1 VPSLQTTGALD
12 ALCAEETAGVA
23 RSATASA
30 ALKARLVSVLFVRFI
45 RVLSCEP
52 PLMFPARRIPQSFL
66 PRYVGP
72 DVVRLPSK
80 LKLKLNEDPT
90 R

>member
-1 VPSLQTTGALD
+1 LQTTGPFD
-12 ALCAEETAGVA
+12 ALCAEERAGVA
-23 RSATASA
+23 SSATASA
-30 ALKARLVSVLFVRFI
+30 ALKARLASVLFVRFI

-52 PLMFPARRIPQSFL
+52 ALMFPARRIPQSLL